1 MPEVL
6 RVATR
11 SSRLAL
17 IQTREF
23 LEHLRNELP
32 RDVEFKLVKARSKG
46 DRVRDR
52 PLHRLGEK
60 GVFVKAIDRL
70 VLKGKADFAVHSAKD
85 MPSDPG
91 YPVEFAAVPPRRDPR
106 ECLVSRTGARLKELP
121 SGSTVGTSS
130 PRRRAQILLERP
142 DLEVKP
148 LRGNVDTR
156 VRKVEDG
163 EVDATVLAKAGLE
176 RLGMESHISEVFEPE
191 EFVPPAGQ
199 GALLV
204 TCRRGDDRVK
214 RLLEHGDDPRS
225 RVEVEVEKE
234 VVRRLGAGCA
244 EPVGVHARVRG
255 SRVRVILKLL
265 DEDGAQAKLV
275 QGRGD
280 PEEVVEEVVSRAR
293 GVGSV
298 E

>member
-1 MPEVL
+1 MPRIL

-17 IQTREF
+17 TQTREF
-23 LEHLRNELP
+23 LEHLRSELP
-32 RDVEFKLVKARSKG
+32 HDVEFKLIKTRSKG

-60 GVFVKAIDRL
+60 GVFVKAVDRL
-70 VLKGKADFAVHSAKD
+70 VLEGRADCAVHSAKD
-85 MPSDPG
+85 VPSEPD
-91 YPVEFAAVPPRRDPR
+91 YPVTFAAVPPRRDPR

-121 SGSTVGTSS
+121 SGSVVGTSS

-142 DLEVKP
+142 DLRVEP

-156 VRKVEDG
+156 VRKVERG
-163 EVDATVLAKAGLE
+163 EFDATVLAKAGLE
-176 RLGMESHISEVFEPE
+176 RLGLEARISEVFEPE

-204 TCRRGDDRVK
+204 TCRPDDDRTR

-234 VVRRLGAGCA
+234 IVRRLGVGCA
-244 EPVGVHARVRG
+244 EPVGVYARARG
-255 SRVRVILKLL
+255 SRVRVVLKLL
-265 DEDGAQAKLV
+265 DGEGTRARLLSE
-275 QGRGD
+275 RGH
-280 PEEVVEEVVSRAR
+280 PEEVVERIVTRAR
-293 GVGSV
+293 GAWA
-298 E
+298 